1 MNKVEIYIEEHLVKK
16 VEIEVS
22 NELSAIDRMIYAEN
36 QVRQMYRNNE
46 IILSAEDFNGTVLIE
61 SHDIETNYFSG
72 WNQL

>member
-36 QVRQMYRNNE
+36 QARQMYRNNE